1 MHQTLF
7 MHLMQLVLSALQWSK
22 TVLYLDDIITF
33 EKAFDQ
39 SLLNLELVFE
49 RLRKAGLVLKPSKC
63 KLFQKSVEFLDRVVS
78 Q

>member
-1 MHQTLF
+1 

-33 EKAFDQ
+33 GKAFDE

-63 KLFQKSVEFLDRVVS
+63 KLFQKSFQIFRS
-78 Q
+78 CSISIG